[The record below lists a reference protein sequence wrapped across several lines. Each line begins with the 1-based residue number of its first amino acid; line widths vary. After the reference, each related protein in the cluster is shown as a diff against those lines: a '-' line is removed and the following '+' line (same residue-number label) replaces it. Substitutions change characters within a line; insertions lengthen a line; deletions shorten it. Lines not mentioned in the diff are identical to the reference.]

1 MCSSDLEAGKF
12 AHKNVIVRALGM
24 KESVQV
30 DLMADG
36 HQLGDIYLLCSDGLS
51 GMIDD
56 GGLATILSEERDLDK
71 AVERLIG
78 RANQNGGIDN
88 ITCILARIEE

>member
-1 MCSSDLEAGKF
+1 
-12 AHKNVIVRALGM
+12 
-24 KESVQV
+24 
-30 DLMADG
+30 
-36 HQLGDIYLLCSDGLS
+36 
-51 GMIDD
+51 MIDD